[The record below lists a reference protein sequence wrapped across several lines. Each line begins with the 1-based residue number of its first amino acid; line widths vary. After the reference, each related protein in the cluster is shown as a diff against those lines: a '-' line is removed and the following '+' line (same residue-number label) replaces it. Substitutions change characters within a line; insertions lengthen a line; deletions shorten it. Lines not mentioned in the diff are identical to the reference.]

1 MIAGNGFPH
10 RLSRPLIL
18 ALVDCV
24 FIVGG
29 VFMGGVFRFWDE
41 IDFITWTDYSAWK
54 VIVFILVIQISF
66 YYFDLYQ
73 PGILRSGMR
82 TAVRLME
89 AVGISFSLL
98 AVIYYSIPSVSLG
111 RGILIISLIYILFFS
126 FLWRFA
132 YARTGRSF
140 IRERILIIG
149 NGELAA
155 RIAKEI
161 YEHGQDACEI
171 IGFVAG

>member
-1 MIAGNGFPH
+1 
-10 RLSRPLIL
+10 
-18 ALVDCV
+18 
-24 FIVGG
+24 
-29 VFMGGVFRFWDE
+29 
-41 IDFITWTDYSAWK
+41 
-54 VIVFILVIQISF
+54 
-66 YYFDLYQ
+66 
-73 PGILRSGMR
+73 MR

-98 AVIYYSIPSVSLG
+98 AIIYYSIPSMSLG